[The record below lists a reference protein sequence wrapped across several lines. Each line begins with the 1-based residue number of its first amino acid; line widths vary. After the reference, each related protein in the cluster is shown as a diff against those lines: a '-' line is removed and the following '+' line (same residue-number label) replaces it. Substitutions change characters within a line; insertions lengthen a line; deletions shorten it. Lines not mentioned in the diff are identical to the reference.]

1 MEIFNEQAVARTT
14 KLLILDFDGTIADTF
29 DTIFDAANLTMDEYG
44 YPRRTREDVRLG
56 IGYSSMYLI
65 KNCMPQSLSS
75 DELLA
80 DRVHESYKRH
90 YANTCLTCKEC
101 YDGMLESLLA
111 LKEKGYTL
119 AVLSNKLDRFVQSM
133 VRAVLPEGLASMIM
147 GKTELPAKPDP
158 AAPLLIASELGFSPE
173 ESAFIGDSEVDV
185 QTGLNAGMLAVG
197 CSWGYRSRQLLVDT
211 GAHAVLDEPRELL
224 KLFLK
229 EGK

>member
-14 KLLILDFDGTIADTF
+14 KLLILDFDGTIADTI
-29 DTIFDAANLTMDEYG
+29 DTIVDAVNLTMDDFG
-44 YPRRTREDVRLG
+44 YPRRSRKEVRCAVG
-56 IGYSSMYLI
+56 HSSLCLMAR
-65 KNCMPQSLSS
+65 CMPESLSS
-75 DELLA
+75 DEALVE
-80 DRVHESYKRH
+80 RVHETYKRF
-90 YANTCLTCKEC
+90 YAQTCVTCTEC
-101 YDGMLESLLA
+101 YDGMLESLLT
-111 LKEKGYTL
+111 LKARGYTL
-119 AVLSNKLDRFVQSM
+119 AVLSNKLDEFIHDM
-133 VRAVLPEGLASMIM
+133 VRAVLPEGLVSMEM
-147 GKTELPAKPDP
+147 GKTDLPQKPDP

-173 ESAFIGDSEVDV
+173 ETAFIGDSEVDV